1 MNGKV
6 GPPRDPGQDPSPPTR
21 RVVAVVELLAEAS
34 AAQLTLAEICRE
46 LGISRSTA
54 HAILAT
60 LCSCGW
66 VLRDP
71 LSGRY
76 ALGSGLP
83 RPTSGSL
90 PISRTLRGPLRQLC
104 STVGMAACI
113 SEVRGGSIAVIES
126 TAPDSGRRQVTAGQ
140 RLPFVA
146 PFGREFVAWAPAAA
160 RQEWLDAAGPVND
173 VFCARIP
180 KVLNAIQERG
190 YGIERLSNALLKV
203 YTALMALEDGNV
215 ADPVAIRLAGAVA
228 DLTIVD
234 FLPGE
239 LAQIE
244 QCPLATISAPI
255 FDGEGKVVMS
265 VSAQAY
271 KQLTVE
277 QVRNI
282 GDEILKFAD
291 HASSLVTQ
299 HIPAIGSHSVDGSR

>member
-1 MNGKV
+1 M
-6 GPPRDPGQDPSPPTR
+6 
-21 RVVAVVELLAEAS
+21 
-34 AAQLTLAEICRE
+34 TLAEICRE
-46 LGISRSTA
+46 LRISRSTG

-60 LCSCGW
+60 LCACNW

-83 RPTSGSL
+83 RPSPVNV
-90 PISRTLRGPLRQLC
+90 PISRMLREPLSQLC
-104 STVGMAACI
+104 STLGMAACI

-126 TAPDSGRRQVTAGQ
+126 TAPDSGRPQVTAGQ

-146 PFGREFVAWAPAAA
+146 PFGREFVAWAPAAT
-160 RQEWLDAAGPVND
+160 RQQWLDAAGPVND
-173 VFCARIP
+173 VFSARMP
-180 KVLNAIQERG
+180 KVIKAIQDRG
-190 YGIERLSNALLKV
+190 YGIERLSDPLLKV
-203 YTALMALEDGNV
+203 YAALLALDDGNM
-215 ADPVAIRLAGAVA
+215 ADPVAVRLAGAVA

-265 VSAQAY
+265 VYAQAY

-291 HASSLVTQ
+291 HASSLATQ
-299 HIPAIGSHSVDGSR
+299 HIPAIWCHSVDGSR